1 MEPLWPIWQTTL
13 SLDLEA
19 ISEDV
24 AKQMIQNI
32 ENQLESLHGVHV
44 LGATVLKKE
53 EPSA

>member
-1 MEPLWPIWQTTL
+1 M
-13 SLDLEA
+13 DLEA

-32 ENQLESLHGVHV
+32 ENQLETLHGVHV

-53 EPSA
+53 EPGA